1 MATLLKFTD
10 SFYPSARFFTGTGT
24 TWRQDPLLRRAAAA
38 ASWIWVGLFFG
49 RLAVQLPLYLAEAVG
64 PLGVIKIVM
73 GWPLFLAAAYFTYRV
88 LAPVY
93 ADLNSRKDNP
103 QS

>member
-1 MATLLKFTD
+1 MAQGSNASSSGSRSELDLGGAVLWT
-10 SFYPSARFFTGTGT
+10 TGRAT
-24 TWRQDPLLRRAAAA
+24 PLILGG
-38 ASWIWVGLFFG
+38 SNW
-49 RLAVQLPLYLAEAVG
+49 

-93 ADLNSRKDNP
+93 AELNSKKDD
-103 QS
+103 SES